1 MKQTPN
7 WLSDASKH
15 QIPIGGALE
24 FYCENNLKRPRK
36 DEWDEDSEDE
46 IISAYCT
53 HNGDISIP
61 MNPGGKYQSFR
72 LGLGIFIFS

>member
-1 MKQTPN
+1 M
-7 WLSDASKH
+7 
-15 QIPIGGALE
+15 
-24 FYCENNLKRPRK
+24 KRPRK
-36 DEWDEDSEDE
+36 DDWDKDSEDE

-72 LGLGIFIFS
+72 IGLGIFIFSRFKGALWRPKTGQKVPSYLVTVVF